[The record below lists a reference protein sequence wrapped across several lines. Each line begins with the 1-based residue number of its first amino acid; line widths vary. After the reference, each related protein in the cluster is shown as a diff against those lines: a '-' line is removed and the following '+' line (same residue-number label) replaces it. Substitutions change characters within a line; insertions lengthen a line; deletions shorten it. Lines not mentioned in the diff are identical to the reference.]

1 MVSGSLYSI
10 LINVADG
17 ETKKKLQTLDHFF
30 NFDTLLAAAG
40 RAVHNLFVVVLGRF
54 VFDLVVYGPKVTL
67 ESAAKMSVDEI
78 LALMTPE
85 SGNRILDVACG
96 TANYTGLQAA
106 RGLDMTGVDIS
117 TTMLDRAR
125 DNLLQNNPLH
135 YQQIRSIQVTIRHPQ
150 RRKIAIGHIRNQRI
164 RIYGIAQCIPITVAL
179 IGIRIG

>member
-78 LALMTPE
+78 LALPFRPNVIRIFTGRAVVEGLGLVVGWMLYSVIASVFNRPE
-85 SGNRILDVACG
+85 DRRRRSVVPMDVDDVPAFIETNFERIL
-96 TANYTGLQAA
+96 
-106 RGLDMTGVDIS
+106 
-117 TTMLDRAR
+117 RAI
-125 DNLLQNNPLH
+125 DQ
-135 YQQIRSIQVTIRHPQ
+135 
-150 RRKIAIGHIRNQRI
+150 
-164 RIYGIAQCIPITVAL
+164 
-179 IGIRIG
+179 